1 MNDRKNRAEQIFNEM
16 IKTIKERQVDLDQ
29 AIAEYTSGPVKP
41 AMDVAEDNE
50 QITVTTEL
58 PGVERENIKIDLSEE
73 SLEIRAEFKK
83 ETEEEGEESGVTY
96 HRKERRHGT
105 ASRVVVLPAKV
116 KIDEVTARFENGVLT
131 IIMPKLDKRE
141 TYEVKVE

>member
-1 MNDRKNRAEQIFNEM
+1 MNDRKTRAEQIFNEM

-41 AMDVAEDNE
+41 AMDVVEDNE

-58 PGVERENIKIDLSEE
+58 PGVERDHIKIDLSEE

-83 ETEEEGEESGVTY
+83 ETVEEGEESGVVY
-96 HRKERRHGT
+96 HRKERRSGI

-116 KIDEVTARFENGVLT
+116 KIDEVSAKFENGVLT
-131 IIMPKLDKRE
+131 VIMPKLDKRE
-141 TYEVKVE
+141 TFEVKVE